1 VSAEKTGISSVLLSV
16 SVAVREYYLSRSGA
30 ASVSL
35 ELEDA
40 SELTLVRA
48 ESPTTYHGV
57 RGSMRTP
64 SPPHESVP
72 RAQVLQERSDLIR

>member
-48 ESPTTYHGV
+48 ESPTYHGV